1 MFYGI
6 VGVLK
11 GVPKNFTNFTGKHL
25 CRIKCAPKSLIYQ
38 CSLHL
43 HYKRD
48 TCTICFSVS
57 SAEFLKLGFH
67 QTIIPILSP
76 NWR

>member
-6 VGVLK
+6 VCVLK

-25 CRIKCAPKSLIYQ
+25 CRMKWEPKS
-38 CSLHL
+38 S
-43 HYKRD
+43 HYRRD
-48 TCTICFSVS
+48 SYTSCFSVS
-57 SAEFLKLGFH
+57 PAEFFKFGSH
-67 QTIIPILSP
+67 RAIIPNLST

>member
-6 VGVLK
+6 VCVLK

-25 CRIKCAPKSLIYQ
+25 CRIKCEPKSLIYQ
-38 CSLHL
+38 CSLHIL
-43 HYKRD
+43 YKRD
-48 TCTICFSVS
+48 TCTNCFSVS
-57 SAEFLKLGFH
+57 SAVFLKLGSH
-67 QTIIPILSP
+67 RTIIPILSP

>member
-11 GVPKNFTNFTGKHL
+11 GVPKNFTNFSGKYL
-25 CRIKCAPKSLIYQ
+25 YRIKSEPKILIYQ

-43 HYKRD
+43 YYKRHIPVKYSWKD
-48 TCTICFSVS
+48 
-57 SAEFLKLGFH
+57 
-67 QTIIPILSP
+67 IIILMI
-76 NWR
+76 NV